1 MPSAR
6 PPFARELLRGLDCA
20 SRASAFAGTA
30 VHAPVRV
37 DDELGV
43 AFADSLAGAGFLA
56 RAALDAVIADYM
68 SHGFLL
74 VNTSVLPSETGQ
86 FRNGSRP
93 EGMLKIIPAGR
104 WKSKTFGIISLA
116 YGKGNN
122 SIF

>member
-30 VHAPVRV
+30 VHALVRV

-56 RAALDAVIADYM
+56 RAALDAVIADHM

-74 VNTSVLPSETGQ
+74 LTLVFSLGGRPIPEWHPSRRNT
-86 FRNGSRP
+86 
-93 EGMLKIIPAGR
+93 
-104 WKSKTFGIISLA
+104 
-116 YGKGNN
+116 
-122 SIF
+122 